1 MRNSKEKRDIGI
13 KWKILI
19 FMAAFTAFVLLVVWV
34 FQVVLLNVF
43 YERTKLSEL
52 ETATQVMTSNL
63 GDENALK
70 ESADTILAENQIFSG
85 VYRIED
91 GELSLY
97 GGRTIGNCYLKNAT
111 DDDIKRIIEKAE
123 LAGGTYYFRDST
135 QPGRPED
142 NKTNRLLE
150 IVYVNVV
157 STDDGAY
164 VVIMDMIYTPLDAT
178 VNTLNRQFWW
188 IAAILLVG
196 AVIMTLIISKTVSFP
211 IIRMTESAKKLA
223 KGNYDA
229 DFSGEGCRETQE
241 LADTLNYA
249 SEELAKTDKLQKEL
263 ISNISHDLR
272 TPLTLITGYSE
283 VMRDIPGENT
293 PENIQAIIDETTRLS
308 GLVNDLLDISKIQ
321 AGTVKFEKERF
332 NLTETIRNSIA
343 RYSKLVEHD
352 GFTIEFFADTDVF
365 VTADPTR
372 MLQVIYNLINNA
384 VNYAGEDKRVWL
396 TQTVSGDRVRISVSD
411 NGEGIP
417 PEQLTQIWDRYYKVD
432 KHHKRAVVGTGLGLS
447 IVKGILESHGATYGV
462 ESAVGKGST
471 FWFEMNIEK

>member
-1 MRNSKEKRDIGI
+1 MKNQKEKRDISI

-19 FMAAFTAFVLLVVWV
+19 FMAAFTAFVLLVVWL

-52 ETATQVMTSNL
+52 ETAADVIVERL
-63 GDENALK
+63 GDEDLLK
-70 ESADTILAENQIFSG
+70 ESADALLAEKQIFSG
-85 VYRIED
+85 IYRMEN

-97 GGRTIGNCYLKNAT
+97 GGRFIGKCYLDNAKT
-111 DDDIKRIIEKAE
+111 EDIENIIEKAE
-123 LAGGTYYFRDST
+123 LAGGTYYFRESN
-135 QPGRPED
+135 QPDRRDD
-142 NKTNRLLE
+142 NKNRMLE

-157 STDDGAY
+157 NAEGDEY
-164 VVIMDMIYTPLDAT
+164 VVILDMIYTPLDAT
-178 VNTLNRQFWW
+178 VNTLNRQFLW

-196 AVIMTLIISKTVSFP
+196 AVAMTVIISKSVSSP
-211 IIRMTESAKKLA
+211 VIKMTESAKKLA

-229 DFSGEGCRETQE
+229 DFSGDGCRETQE
-241 LADTLNYA
+241 LAETLNYA
-249 SEELAKTDKLQKEL
+249 SSELAKTDKLQKEL

-272 TPLTLITGYSE
+272 TPLTLITGYGE

-321 AGTVKFEKERF
+321 AGTVKFEKEKF
-332 NLTETIRNSIA
+332 NLTETIRSA
-343 RYSKLVEHD
+343 MTRYSKLIEHD
-352 GFTIEFFADTDVF
+352 GFKIEFFADTDVF

-396 TQTVSGDRVRISVSD
+396 TQTVNGDRVRIAVSD

-417 PEQLTQIWDRYYKVD
+417 PENLTQIWDRYYKVD
-432 KHHKRAVVGTGLGLS
+432 KLHKRAVVGTGLGLS

-462 ESAVGKGST
+462 ESAVGRGST

>member
-1 MRNSKEKRDIGI
+1 MKNRKDKRDIGI

-19 FMAAFTAFVLLVVWV
+19 LMAAFTAFVLLVVWI

-52 ETATQVMTSNL
+52 ETAADLIVDRL

-70 ESADTILAENQIFSG
+70 ESADALLAEKQIFSG

-97 GGRTIGNCYLKNAT
+97 GGRFIGKCYLDNAT
-111 DDDIKRIIEKAE
+111 VEDIENIIEKAE
-123 LAGGTYYFRDST
+123 LAGGTYYFRESN
-135 QPGRPED
+135 QQGRTNG
-142 NKTNRLLE
+142 NKDRMLE

-157 STDDGAY
+157 NTDDGGY
-164 VVIMDMIYTPLDAT
+164 VVILDMIYTPLDAT
-178 VNTLNRQFWW
+178 VNTLNRQFLW

-196 AVIMTLIISKTVSFP
+196 AIAMTVIISKSVSSP
-211 IIRMTESAKKLA
+211 VIKMTESAKKLA

-249 SEELAKTDKLQKEL
+249 SSELAKTDKLQKEL

-321 AGTVKFEKERF
+321 AGTVKFEKEKF
-332 NLTETIRNSIA
+332 NLTETIRNSIT

-365 VTADPTR
+365 VMADPTR

-384 VNYAGEDKRVWL
+384 VNYAGDDKRVWL
-396 TQTVSGDRVRISVSD
+396 TQTVNGDRVKIAVSD

-417 PEQLTQIWDRYYKVD
+417 PENLTQIWDRYYKVD
-432 KHHKRAVVGTGLGLS
+432 KLHKRAVVGTGLGLS

-462 ESAVGKGST
+462 ESAVGRGST

>member
-1 MRNSKEKRDIGI
+1 MKNQKEKRDIGI

-19 FMAAFTAFVLLVVWV
+19 FMAAFTAFVLLVVWI

-70 ESADTILAENQIFSG
+70 ESADTILAEKQIFSG
-85 VYRIED
+85 IYRMED

-111 DDDIKRIIEKAE
+111 DEDISEIIEKAD

-142 NKTNRLLE
+142 NKANRLLE

-157 STDDGAY
+157 STDDGGY

-332 NLTETIRNSIA
+332 NLTETVRDAIT
-343 RYSKLVEHD
+343 RYSKLIEHD
-352 GFTIEFFADTDVF
+352 GFIIEFSADRDVF

-396 TQTVSGDRVRISVSD
+396 TQTVNGDRVRISVSD

-432 KHHKRAVVGTGLGLS
+432 KLHKRAVVGTGLGLS

-462 ESAVGKGST
+462 ESAVGRGST

>member
-1 MRNSKEKRDIGI
+1 MKRNNEKRDIGI

-19 FMAAFTAFVLLVVWV
+19 LMAAFTAFVLLVIWL

-52 ETATQVMTSNL
+52 ETAANDIVERL
-63 GDENALK
+63 GDENSLK
-70 ESADTILAENQIFSG
+70 ESADALLAEKQIFSG
-85 VYRIED
+85 IYRMEN

-97 GGRTIGNCYLKNAT
+97 GGRFIGKCYLDNAT
-111 DDDIKRIIEKAE
+111 VEDIENIIEKAE
-123 LAGGTYYFRDST
+123 LAGGTYYFRESDKSD
-135 QPGRPED
+135 RPD
-142 NKTNRLLE
+142 GNKDRMLE

-157 STDDGAY
+157 NTEDDGY
-164 VVIMDMIYTPLDAT
+164 VVVLDMIYTPLDAT
-178 VNTLNRQFWW
+178 VNTLNRQFLW

-196 AVIMTLIISKTVSFP
+196 AVAMTVIISKSVSSP
-211 IIRMTESAKKLA
+211 VIKMTESAKKLA

-229 DFSGEGCRETQE
+229 DFSGDGCRETQE
-241 LADTLNYA
+241 LAETLNYA
-249 SEELAKTDKLQKEL
+249 SSELAKTDKLQKEL

-272 TPLTLITGYSE
+272 TPLTLITGYGE

-321 AGTVKFEKERF
+321 AGTVKFEKEKF
-332 NLTETIRNSIA
+332 NLTETIRNA
-343 RYSKLVEHD
+343 MTRYSKLIEHD
-352 GFTIEFFADTDVF
+352 GFKIEFFADTDVF
-365 VTADPTR
+365 VVADPTR

-396 TQTVSGDRVRISVSD
+396 TQTVNGDRVRIAVSD

-417 PEQLTQIWDRYYKVD
+417 PENLTQIWDRYYKVD
-432 KHHKRAVVGTGLGLS
+432 KLHKRAVVGTGLGLS

-462 ESAVGKGST
+462 ESAVGRGST

>member
-1 MRNSKEKRDIGI
+1 MKNTKEKRDIGI

-70 ESADTILAENQIFSG
+70 ESADTILAEKQIFSG

-123 LAGGTYYFRDST
+123 LAGGTYYFKDIN
-135 QPGRPED
+135 QPERPDD
-142 NKTNRLLE
+142 NKNRMLE

-157 STDDGAY
+157 NTNEGGY

-332 NLTETIRNSIA
+332 DLTETIRNAIT
-343 RYSKLVEHD
+343 RYSKLIEHD
-352 GFTIEFFADTDVF
+352 GFTIEFFADADVF
-365 VTADPTR
+365 VTADPAR

-384 VNYAGEDKRVWL
+384 VNYAGDDKRVWL

-432 KHHKRAVVGTGLGLS
+432 KLHKRAVVGTGLGLS

-462 ESAVGKGST
+462 ESAVGRGST